1 MISKQL
7 KSLVSRKLKKVS
19 NMSRMDVHRE
29 LKKCRKLMNQDWK
42 QVMDTHVKNLLNKY
56 SKGDINKEFKRMQ
69 VSVSWK
75 SDMVPYYDALKK
87 KAKAKIIAV
96 KKKATPLKKKAKAVK
111 KKIKSIIKKKKVKN
125 KSVKKKKAKKSVKKK
140 TKKTARR
147 KKR

>member
-19 NMSRMDVHRE
+19 NMSKTDVHRE
-29 LKKCRKLMNQDWK
+29 LKKYRKLINQDWK
-42 QVMDTHVKNLLNKY
+42 QVMDTHVKNLMNKY

-111 KKIKSIIKKKKVKN
+111 KKIKKVIKKKVKN
-125 KSVKKKKAKKSVKKK
+125 KAVKKKAKKSVKKK